1 MQINF
6 NTHNPNFTM
15 AIKAEPLEKTKVA
28 NYLSKKIRNMT
39 DTVELNKLIASQQT
53 NTADIYL
60 STTAKSNNSNEKLR
74 AIVGGE
80 EFISENPLKAIH
92 KAVKSANKIN
102 DEKLSF
108 EARTKGVYE
117 IISKIIEG

>member
-60 STTAKSNNSNEKLR
+60 STTAKSNNSNEKLCEKYTKLCEEYDR
-74 AIVGGE
+74 IGGYNYKIE
-80 EFISENPLKAIH
+80 YNKALKNISSDI
-92 KAVKSANKIN
+92 
-102 DEKLSF
+102 
-108 EARTKGVYE
+108 
-117 IISKIIEG
+117 